1 MKQQSTEEPVEDH
14 QATDSP
20 QPAAES
26 GEPPPEATATVES
39 GDSPDRT
46 GGDPLPAGEVSP
58 SEGIAQG
65 NGESSPGR
73 EEPEAGESADFAAML
88 EAAPEVGSTQE
99 LVPGEKISGVLSQ
112 VKGENAFIDF
122 GGRSEGVIKTG
133 ELMGED
139 GEMVFATGDPLEA
152 FVVSTEEEIV
162 LSRFLSKNQRQ
173 ADMLYRAFKSGMPVE
188 GKVTAVNKWGLGVE
202 IQGTRAFC
210 PQSQID
216 TRPVKT
222 TEQYRGQTLQF
233 RILRYRDHGRN
244 IVLSRRALLQAEVD
258 KAATE
263 VRQQVVKGARLQ
275 GKVTRLE
282 PFGAFVDLGSGV
294 EGLVHVSEM
303 RHERVEH
310 PREILEEGEEIT
322 VSVLRT
328 KDRGDPKKERISLSI
343 KVLEENPWD
352 QVREQFDKG
361 EVVQGTI
368 DALEDYGAFVEL
380 APNVRGMVHVSE
392 LAERRVNHP
401 RDVVSIG
408 DKVKVAVLEV
418 DSRRRRLRLSMK
430 QADKMEADS
439 NLEEFRKRQA
449 KEDDDQVAGN
459 ALADA
464 LRRAGLG

>member
-1 MKQQSTEEPVEDH
+1 MNQPSTVEPEREG
-14 QATDSP
+14 QA
-20 QPAAES
+20 PAPAQLA
-26 GEPPPEATATVES
+26 GEPEESAPEATAKVES
-39 GDSPDRT
+39 AVSADRS
-46 GGDPLPAGEVSP
+46 AGESTP
-58 SEGIAQG
+58 PEEIPPPEGMNQG
-65 NGESSPGR
+65 NAESGPV
-73 EEPEAGESADFAAML
+73 EEAEGGSESADFAAML
-88 EAAPEVGSTQE
+88 DASPDIGSTQE

-112 VKGENAFIDF
+112 VKGENAFVDF
-122 GGRSEGVIKTG
+122 GGRSEGVIQAS
-133 ELMGED
+133 ELMNDE
-139 GEMVFATGDPLEA
+139 GEMVFGSGDPLEA
-152 FVVSTEEEIV
+152 YVVSTDEEIV
-162 LSRFLSKNQRQ
+162 LSRFLSKDQRQ

-216 TRPVKT
+216 TRPVKS
-222 TEQYRGQTLQF
+222 TEEYRGQTLQF

-244 IVLSRRALLQAEVD
+244 IVLSRRALLQADVD
-258 KAATE
+258 KAAAE
-263 VRQQVVKGARLQ
+263 VRQQVLKGARLQ

-282 PFGAFVDLGSGV
+282 SFGAFVDLGCGV

-310 PREILEEGEEIT
+310 PREVVEEGAEIT
-322 VSVLRT
+322 VCVIRT
-328 KDRGDPKKERISLSI
+328 KNLGDPKNERISLSI
-343 KVLEENPWD
+343 KALEEDPWG
-352 QVREQFDKG
+352 QVRKQFEKG
-361 EVVQGTI
+361 EVVQGTV
-368 DALEDYGAFVEL
+368 DAVEDYGAFVEL

-408 DKVKVAVLEV
+408 DSVKVAVLEV

-430 QADKMEADS
+430 QAEKVEADS

-449 KEDDDQVAGN
+449 EEVDNEVAGN

>member
-1 MKQQSTEEPVEDH
+1 MKQQSTEEPVEGR

-26 GEPPPEATATVES
+26 GESPPEAAAAAGS
-39 GDSPDRT
+39 GSSPDRPA
-46 GGDPLPAGEVSP
+46 GDPSPAGEVSP
-58 SEGIAQG
+58 ADGMDQG
-65 NGESSPGR
+65 NGGSSPGR
-73 EEPEAGESADFAAML
+73 EEPEAAESADFAAML
-88 EAAPEVGSTQE
+88 DAAPEVGSTQE

-162 LSRFLSKNQRQ
+162 LSRFLGKDQRQ

-210 PQSQID
+210 PKSQID

-222 TEQYRGQTLQF
+222 TEEYRGQTLQF

-258 KAATE
+258 RAATE
-263 VRQQVVKGARLQ
+263 VRQQVVKGVRLR

-310 PREILEEGEEIT
+310 PREILEEGQEIA

-328 KDRGDPKKERISLSI
+328 KDLGDPKKERISLSI
-343 KVLEENPWD
+343 KALEENPWD

-430 QADKMEADS
+430 QAEKMEADS

-449 KEDDDQVAGN
+449 EEDDDQVAGN

>member
-1 MKQQSTEEPVEDH
+1 MNQPSTEEPAREDR
-14 QATDSP
+14 P
-20 QPAAES
+20 PAPTHHA
-26 GEPPPEATATVES
+26 GEPEESPPEATATVES
-39 GDSPDRT
+39 AVSADRSV
-46 GGDPLPAGEVSP
+46 GESMP
-58 SEGIAQG
+58 PEEIPPPGMNQG
-65 NGESSPGR
+65 NGESGPV
-73 EEPEAGESADFAAML
+73 EEAEGGPESADFAAML
-88 EAAPEVGSTQE
+88 DASPGIGSTQE

-112 VKGENAFIDF
+112 VKGENAFVDF
-122 GGRSEGVIKTG
+122 GGRSEGVIQAS
-133 ELMGED
+133 ELMNDE
-139 GEMVFATGDPLEA
+139 GEMVFGTGDPLEA
-152 FVVSTEEEIV
+152 YVVSTEEEIV
-162 LSRFLSKNQRQ
+162 LSRFLSKDQRQ

-210 PQSQID
+210 PKSQID
-216 TRPVKT
+216 TRPVKS
-222 TEQYRGQTLQF
+222 TEEYRGQTLQF

-258 KAATE
+258 KAAAE
-263 VRQQVVKGARLQ
+263 VRQQIVKGARLK

-282 PFGAFVDLGSGV
+282 SFGAFVDLGSGV
-294 EGLVHVSEM
+294 EGLIHVSEM

-310 PREILEEGEEIT
+310 PREVVEEGAEIT
-322 VSVLRT
+322 VCVIRT
-328 KDRGDPKKERISLSI
+328 KNLGDPKKERISLSI
-343 KVLEENPWD
+343 KALEEDPRD
-352 QVREQFDKG
+352 QVRKQFEKG
-361 EVVQGTI
+361 EIVQGTV
-368 DALEDYGAFVEL
+368 DAVEDYGAFVEL

-408 DKVKVAVLEV
+408 DKVKVAVLEI

-430 QADKMEADS
+430 RAEKMEADS

-449 KEDDDQVAGN
+449 EEVDNQVAGN

>member
-1 MKQQSTEEPVEDH
+1 
-14 QATDSP
+14 
-20 QPAAES
+20 
-26 GEPPPEATATVES
+26 
-39 GDSPDRT
+39 
-46 GGDPLPAGEVSP
+46 
-58 SEGIAQG
+58 
-65 NGESSPGR
+65 
-73 EEPEAGESADFAAML
+73 
-88 EAAPEVGSTQE
+88 
-99 LVPGEKISGVLSQ
+99 
-112 VKGENAFIDF
+112 
-122 GGRSEGVIKTG
+122 
-133 ELMGED
+133 
-139 GEMVFATGDPLEA
+139 
-152 FVVSTEEEIV
+152 
-162 LSRFLSKNQRQ
+162 
-173 ADMLYRAFKSGMPVE
+173 
-188 GKVTAVNKWGLGVE
+188 
-202 IQGTRAFC
+202 
-210 PQSQID
+210 
-216 TRPVKT
+216 
-222 TEQYRGQTLQF
+222 
-233 RILRYRDHGRN
+233 
-244 IVLSRRALLQAEVD
+244 
-258 KAATE
+258 
-263 VRQQVVKGARLQ
+263 
-275 GKVTRLE
+275 
-282 PFGAFVDLGSGV
+282 
-294 EGLVHVSEM
+294 M

-328 KDRGDPKKERISLSI
+328 KDLGDPKKERISLSI